1 MIKAERYNNH
11 YDAFFANESKRQHK
25 NIKKMSN
32 ERLFAEFDDI
42 VQVLTLLDHADYAA
56 LSGTRPG
63 RLYRLMLHEI
73 KERIKNPPP
82 DAADTGAAGLFE
94 EK

>member
-11 YDAFFANESKRQHK
+11 YTAFFASESKRQHE
-25 NIKKMSN
+25 NIKGMSN
-32 ERLFAEFDDI
+32 ARLLAEFDDI
-42 VQVLTLLDHADYAA
+42 IEVLTLLDHADYAA
-56 LSGTRPG
+56 LSGTKPG

-73 KERIKNPPP
+73 KERLNHPPE
-82 DAADTGAAGLFE
+82 AAGTGADGLFE